1 MSLVGQFLT
10 GTAIAGAY
18 LSALAVLYVI
28 IRSDK

>member
-1 MSLVGQFLT
+1 MSLVGQFLM